1 MVYKFYCLTMLLK
14 QQWVCTMPHSHQIN
28 MFNLGPAYTNRDI
41 FETAYCFYT
50 NRPCV
55 HTTFGESAHRVAS
68 FRNRFKTLS
77 TRFWVKE
84 YAVKKNIRIR
94 VDAAYNRFSFSLRI
108 QPFLLIPRR

>member
-14 QQWVCTMPHSHQIN
+14 PQWVRTTSTRIGT
-28 MFNLGPAYTNRDI
+28 F
-41 FETAYCFYT
+41 FETAHCFYT
-50 NRPCV
+50 NQPCV

-108 QPFLLIPRR
+108 QPFLLAPHR